1 VKHQRHFDNVDNV
14 VKQHLILGTD
24 SQDAE
29 NQKDLWLSQ
38 NPAIRVVQIHEVT
51 REPETLLTRIGRKH
65 VPRVSITVEYEEP
78 DAPVE
83 LKAFTAAPP
92 PDESDHEKYSQN
104 SVRVISR
111 SCVARLKLAKF
122 VHLGVSRSLRDD
134 GRK

>member
-51 REPETLLTRIGRKH
+51 REPETLLTRISRKH

-83 LKAFTAAPP
+83 
-92 PDESDHEKYSQN
+92 
-104 SVRVISR
+104 
-111 SCVARLKLAKF
+111 
-122 VHLGVSRSLRDD
+122 
-134 GRK
+134 